1 MSRAATEPVSV
12 APPAVAPAAA
22 VTTLRRRV
30 TEGELGSLPVII
42 GLVVIWA
49 IFWRLNPNFLSPRNL
64 TNLVLQIAAM
74 GTISVGIVLVLL
86 LGEIDLSVGAVSGLC
101 AAVMAVLNVKNGQPA
116 VVAIGAGVLVGA
128 LIGLLQGFWFTRFN
142 VPSFV
147 VTLAGLLA
155 WQGAL
160 LYVLGDTG
168 TVNLNDR
175 IIVGLANTFF
185 PAWVGWAIALLST
198 AVYALTVFSEHR
210 RRRAAGLVVGSPPA
224 LAAQVVV
231 FGVLVLAAVA
241 VLNADRGVPSGV
253 LILLGFVVIFDYITR
268 RARFGRYIYAVGG
281 NAEAARRAG
290 ISVSGIRLSVF
301 CMTSALAACG
311 GILGA
316 SRLLAVNQSSG
327 GSDLL
332 LNSIASAVIGGT
344 SLFGGRGTVWA
355 APLGALVIGSISNGM
370 DLLGLASS
378 VRYMITG
385 AVLLVAVT
393 IDALARRG
401 RQTAGRA

>member
-1 MSRAATEPVSV
+1 MSQVVTQPPGV
-12 APPAVAPAAA
+12 AAPAAA
-22 VTTLRRRV
+22 PSGALAGFRRRV
-30 TEGELGSLPVII
+30 TEGDLGSLPVVI
-42 GLVVIWA
+42 GLAVIWL
-49 IFWRLNPNFLSPRNL
+49 IFWRLNPNFLTPRNL
-64 TNLVLQIAAM
+64 TNLVLQIAAV
-74 GTISVGIVLVLL
+74 GTISAGVVLVLL

-116 VVAIGAGVLVGA
+116 VLAIGAAIGVGV

-175 IIVGLANTFF
+175 TIVGLANTFF
-185 PAWVGWAIALLST
+185 PTWVGWAIALISI

-210 RRRAAGLVVGSPPA
+210 QRQAAGLVVGSPPA
-224 LAAQVVV
+224 LAGQVIV
-231 FGVLVLAAVA
+231 FGVVVLAAVA
-241 VLNADRGVPSGV
+241 VLNADRGVPLGV

-268 RARFGRYIYAVGG
+268 RTRFGRYVFAVGG

-290 ISVSGIRLSVF
+290 ISVPGIRLTVF
-301 CMTSALAACG
+301 GITSALAACA

-316 SRLLAVNQSSG
+316 SRLLAVNQFSG
-327 GSDLL
+327 GRDLL
-332 LNSIASAVIGGT
+332 LNPIASAGV
-344 SLFGGRGTVWA
+344 RGEK
-355 APLGALVIGSISNGM
+355 
-370 DLLGLASS
+370 
-378 VRYMITG
+378 
-385 AVLLVAVT
+385 
-393 IDALARRG
+393 
-401 RQTAGRA
+401 

>member
-1 MSRAATEPVSV
+1 VSGATTPQLSL
-12 APPAVAPAAA
+12 APTPATAL
-22 VTTLRRRV
+22 TTLRRRL
-30 TEGELGSLPVII
+30 TEGELGSLPVVI

-101 AAVMAVLNVKNGQPA
+101 AAAMAVLNVKNGQPA
-116 VVAIGAGVLVGA
+116 VVAILAAIGVGL

-160 LYVLGDTG
+160 LWVLGDTG

-175 IIVGLANTFF
+175 TIVGLANTFF
-185 PAWVGWAIALLST
+185 PAWFGWAIVVGST
-198 AVYALTVFSEHR
+198 AIYAFVTFNEHR
-210 RRRAAGLVVGSPPA
+210 QRRTAGLVVGSPPA
-224 LAAQVVV
+224 LAGQVVV
-231 FGVLVLAAVA
+231 FGLVVLAAVA

-253 LILLGFVVIFDYITR
+253 IILLGFVVIFDYITR
-268 RARFGRYIYAVGG
+268 RTRFGRYVFAVGG

-290 ISVSGIRLSVF
+290 ISVPGIRLVVF
-301 CMTSALAACG
+301 AIASALAACG

-332 LNSIASAVIGGT
+332 LNSIAAAVIGGT

-378 VRYMITG
+378 VKFMITG
-385 AVLLVAVT
+385 AVLLLAVT
-393 IDALARRG
+393 IDALSRRG
-401 RQTAGRA
+401 RQSAGRA